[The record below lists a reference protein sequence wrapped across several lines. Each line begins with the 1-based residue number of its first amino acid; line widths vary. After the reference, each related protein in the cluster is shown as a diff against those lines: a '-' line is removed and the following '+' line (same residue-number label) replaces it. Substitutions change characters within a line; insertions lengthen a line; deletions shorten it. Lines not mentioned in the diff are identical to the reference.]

1 MPEEATPRARR
12 RPHTYPNCHYNSR
25 CNLAAARARAHLH
38 LARRT
43 NRPQTPPPRQQQ
55 TMADLRRTRSPREAA
70 SAHEA
75 MVAGCVAGS
84 IGQLVGF
91 PLDTLKVRTQLQA
104 SPSMALFSGWRV
116 PVATAGAINCANFG
130 VYDSAWRH
138 LAKDVDDDVDA
149 PSHVV
154 FAAGACGG
162 FVISPVST
170 VISRVKVLQQSCA
183 FPGRGVFDVCRSL
196 VEGGGM
202 RSLWCGFSAN
212 FCMECCRGFYMLFFV
227 GAKRYLGGESKDLAL
242 WKRSLAGAFA
252 GVASWVV
259 VYPLDVV
266 KTAVQA
272 QTRRR
277 ASGRQ
282 RGRWRCG
289 CIGTAASGG
298 FIGGWASRCCGRGP
312 SRAFY
317 YRRST

>member
-1 MPEEATPRARR
+1 
-12 RPHTYPNCHYNSR
+12 
-25 CNLAAARARAHLH
+25 
-38 LARRT
+38 
-43 NRPQTPPPRQQQ
+43 
-55 TMADLRRTRSPREAA
+55 MASDLRRTRSPREAA
-70 SAHEA
+70 AASEA

-272 QTRRR
+272 QNPQKGERTSTREMALRLYRDGGVGRFYRGLGFTVLR
-277 ASGRQ
+277 AGPVAGVLLPTFYLTLYFLRQ
-282 RGRWRCG
+282 LR
-289 CIGTAASGG
+289 
-298 FIGGWASRCCGRGP
+298 
-312 SRAFY
+312 
-317 YRRST
+317 

>member
-1 MPEEATPRARR
+1 ME
-12 RPHTYPNCHYNSR
+12 
-25 CNLAAARARAHLH
+25 
-38 LARRT
+38 
-43 NRPQTPPPRQQQ
+43 
-55 TMADLRRTRSPREAA
+55 ADLRRTRSPREAA
-70 SAHEA
+70 AASEA

-104 SPSMALFSGWRV
+104 TREMALFSGWRV

-130 VYDSAWRH
+130 VYDSAWRS
-138 LAKDVDDDVDA
+138 LSDVDDDVDA
-149 PSHVV
+149 PSSVV

-183 FPGRGVFDVCRSL
+183 FPGMNVRDVCRSL

-252 GVASWVV
+252 GVASWIV

-272 QTRRR
+272 QNPLKGERTSTREMALRLCRDGGIGRFYRGLGFTVLR
-277 ASGRQ
+277 A
-282 RGRWRCG
+282 
-289 CIGTAASGG
+289 
-298 FIGGWASRCCGRGP
+298 GP
-312 SRAFY
+312 VAGVLLPTFDLTLYFLRKL
-317 YRRST
+317 R